1 MQGGDVSNP
10 INREI
15 KAQILARIKNEG
27 ITAAQA
33 AREHGISSKTIYG
46 WLAKEA
52 GGNPSLALVNRLKRE
67 NEGLYRLLGQ
77 LTAAL
82 DSLKKGR

>member
-1 MQGGDVSNP
+1 MSTP

-15 KAQILARIKNEG
+15 KAQVLARIKNDG
-27 ITAAQA
+27 ITAAQV

-52 GGNPSLALVNRLKRE
+52 GGNPSIVLVNRLKRE

-77 LTAAL
+77 LTARL